1 MVVRWYKTEFM
12 DKQSFS
18 EAIEFDEA
26 RVKTKVIVETSFS
39 KEIRILLKKGQVMKE
54 HQTPYPILIHVL
66 KGQIELGVQDKK
78 FSMNDGDIIALDGG
92 IPHNLSAAEDSVV
105 RLTLSKHDKIER
117 LNEVINK

>member
-1 MVVRWYKTEFM
+1 M

-18 EAIEFDEA
+18 EAIEFDED